1 VTSTQTPFRQRLI
14 AESVRLH
21 EDRLGRILDDPTAE
35 ARAREA
41 TGDFEQRILRRA
53 EELAL
58 GRRLNETL
66 EAVRPVR
73 RGLLLA
79 ALLLALL
86 AGITTS
92 AAVFGQQNTVNIGWA
107 LSALLGLQ
115 LLMLLLWLVFMLYRP
130 GSGTATTGTGTGTG
144 GGLLGRALIGGFERL
159 GRRWSRRPESA
170 LVIAAGAG
178 LLRREA
184 LGRWVASSLTH
195 GLWTAFCIGALVA
208 TVFALSVR
216 QYDFVWG
223 TTLLTEDSFVALMA
237 LLGTPAQ
244 WLGWPVPDEAVV
256 RASRIGVEETR
267 GRALWS
273 GLLLSSLLFYGL
285 LPRLLLTLLSI
296 ALARRGARRLRLD
309 TSLPGYARL
318 SERLGSHAR
327 SIGVLD
333 PRPADLQTA
342 APEAPRGRPDPV
354 TGAVLLIGMELERG
368 SEGWPPRLPGVAW
381 STLGRAD
388 DRTQRQDVLAA
399 LRARVEPPGVVLV
412 ACSLA
417 RTPDRGAERFLA
429 GVREQAAAP
438 VWALLDEG
446 HRLEARGIDRP
457 GRVHHW
463 QQAARRAGLEY
474 VLEVNLDDPRHAGCR
489 ELVELVGSGE
499 ATA

>member
-1 VTSTQTPFRQRLI
+1 MTSSQTPFRQRLI

-21 EDRLGRILDDPTAE
+21 EDRLGRILDDPAAE
-35 ARAREA
+35 ARSREA
-41 TGDFEQRILRRA
+41 AGDFEQRILRRA
-53 EELAL
+53 EGLAL
-58 GRRLNETL
+58 GRRLADTL
-66 EAVRPVR
+66 EGMHPVR
-73 RGLLLA
+73 GWLVLA

-92 AAVFGQQNTVNIGWA
+92 VAVFGQQATVNIGWA

-115 LLMLLLWLVFMLYRP
+115 LLMLVLWLVFMLVRP
-130 GSGTATTGTGTGTG
+130 GTGTTASGSG

-170 LVIAAGAG
+170 LVLAAGVG

-195 GLWTAFCIGALVA
+195 GLWTTFCVGALVA
-208 TVFALSVR
+208 TIFALSVR

-237 LLGTPAQ
+237 LLGAPAQ

-285 LPRLLLTLLSI
+285 LPRLLLTLFSVF
-296 ALARRGARRLRLD
+296 LARRAARRLRLD

-318 SERLGSHAR
+318 SERLGAHAR

-333 PRPADLQTA
+333 PRTADTPAALS
-342 APEAPRGRPDPV
+342 EGPRGRPEPV
-354 TGAVLLIGMELERG
+354 TGTVLLIGMELERG
-368 SEGWPPRLPGVAW
+368 SEAWPPRLPGITW
-381 STLGRAD
+381 SPLGRAD
-388 DRTQRQDVLAA
+388 DRAQRQDVLAA
-399 LRARVEPPGVVLV
+399 LRARTEPPGVVLV
-412 ACSLA
+412 VCSLA

-429 GVREQAAAP
+429 AVRGEAAAP

-463 QQAARRAGLEY
+463 EQAARRAGLDH

-489 ELVELVGSGE
+489 ELVALAGSE
-499 ATA
+499 TPA